1 MNIPLIT
8 IVSLFLLATAA
19 NAEMKVTA
27 SVSIEGPSVT
37 ISGATEKDIESGKFW
52 NLLSE
57 ASEQAKAIWR
67 CAIMG
72 GGVTP

>member
-37 ISGATEKDIESGKFW
+37 ISGATEKDIESG
-52 NLLSE
+52 NTTE
-57 ASEQAKAIWR
+57 RNA
-67 CAIMG
+67 
-72 GGVTP
+72 